1 MLSPKE
7 RDELKSKVRNNLDET
22 CKKLLYQQPLL
33 AMLMMRLKLVV
44 VIDDRLNT
52 AATDGTHIFVD
63 ARFMDEIS
71 VRDRLFVLAH
81 EVWHCALGHFVR
93 RHHLTEASRE
103 MRLWNVACDY
113 EVNHI
118 VADIVHHVPRFA
130 LFDDTLKG
138 YSAEQ
143 IYSFLS
149 EKSSTESQNSFDV
162 HMPNQSVNTSHHIG
176 QEIDADYAPSTPS
189 SEDVKRWRHYV
200 VHAAQSVR
208 HQNGTLPKGMEIFLN
223 TFLRPQIPW
232 NEVLRSYV
240 EQSIG
245 MGYSWQRPN
254 RRHLS
259 QGLYLPGH
267 RGEHLNIAVA
277 VDTSGSTEA
286 LLPQFFGELYGI
298 LRSFEHVRVQ
308 LIECDTEVQ
317 QHEEF
322 SEHELEKLKTWR
334 PRGLGGTSFTPVFQ
348 YIADAN
354 NGLEYPKILVFFTDG
369 LGGAPLE
376 APQYPVLWVLPSD
389 GEPPAS
395 WGQTTQLGGL
405 SHALF

>member
-44 VIDDRLNT
+44 VIDDRLQT
-52 AATDGTHIFVD
+52 AATDGQHIFVD

-71 VRDRLFVLAH
+71 VPDRLFVLAH

-118 VADIVHHVPRFA
+118 VADIVYHVPRFA
-130 LFDDTLKG
+130 LFDKTLKG

-143 IYSFLS
+143 IYSCLLK
-149 EKSSTESQNSFDV
+149 KSSTDDKDSFDV
-162 HMPNQSVNTSHHIG
+162 HMPNQSIDESDDSE
-176 QEIDADYAPSTPS
+176 QEIDSDYAPSSPS
-189 SEDVKRWRHYV
+189 IEDVRRWRQYV
-200 VHAAQSVR
+200 VQAAQSIR
-208 HQNGTLPKGMEIFLN
+208 HQKGALPNGVEIFLN
-223 TFLRPQIPW
+223 NTLRPKIPW
-232 NEVLRSYV
+232 NEVLRSHV

-245 MGYSWQRPN
+245 TGYSWQRPN

-267 RGEHLNIAVA
+267 RGERLSIVVA

-286 LLPQFFGELYGI
+286 LLPHFFGELYGI
-298 LRSFEHVRVQ
+298 LRSFQHVRVQ
-308 LIECDTEVQ
+308 LIECDAEVQ

-322 SEHELEKLKTWR
+322 TEHELEKLKAWR

-354 NGLEYPKILVFFTDG
+354 NGLEHPKLLIFFTDG
-369 LGGAPLE
+369 FGDAPSE

-389 GEPPAS
+389 GERPS
-395 WGQTTQLGGL
+395 NWGQITQLGRPN
-405 SHALF
+405 HA